1 MSESN
6 YISEDC
12 SSRLMEGLY
21 IKIEEDNIVKERFK
35 YVRKQ
40 FKQVQEGNNEFYK
53 KHIIPNK
60 IKKGG

>member
-1 MSESN
+1 
-6 YISEDC
+6 
-12 SSRLMEGLY
+12 MEGLY